1 MDRSN
6 FKDIVPNMADKED
19 IGPDNSGDVI
29 VDVTLHL
36 HSPPRHRHHRRCHHQ
51 RHQRVITRGI
61 QTFDEKEVNW
71 RELSQPRQRR
81 LICRVGLGAEG
92 TTSLNLGKTG
102 TATATATAGFML
114 DADENTSTST
124 ATLPDE
130 ATSLHRVFG
139 TGTDTGTGTGTVTD
153 SHDQASQSPT
163 GSNLRNH
170 FAALEKSAVEASIQ
184 ERIKSVE
191 TELDRLRAEKNKLLK
206 ELQDEMVDERW
217 EEGVLAIDDLIR

>member
-1 MDRSN
+1 M
-6 FKDIVPNMADKED
+6 
-19 IGPDNSGDVI
+19 
-29 VDVTLHL
+29 
-36 HSPPRHRHHRRCHHQ
+36 
-51 RHQRVITRGI
+51 
-61 QTFDEKEVNW
+61 
-71 RELSQPRQRR
+71 
-81 LICRVGLGAEG
+81 
-92 TTSLNLGKTG
+92 NLGKTG

-139 TGTDTGTGTGTVTD
+139 TGTDTGTGTVTD